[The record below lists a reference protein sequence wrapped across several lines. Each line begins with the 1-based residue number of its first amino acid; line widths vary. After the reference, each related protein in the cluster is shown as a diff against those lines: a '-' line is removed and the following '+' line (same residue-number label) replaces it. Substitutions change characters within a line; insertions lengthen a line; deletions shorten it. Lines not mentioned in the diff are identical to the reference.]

1 MSDIVL
7 LFIVLCIVII
17 ILCVNVIIEIKEK
30 EYKNN
35 SKFND
40 DKFCFENIIKLT
52 KEVENLKDEINII
65 KRKQHDDL
73 K

>member
-1 MSDIVL
+1 MSEIAL
-7 LFIVLCIVII
+7 LVII
-17 ILCVNVIIEIKEK
+17 IGLVIVVLCVNIIIDMKEK
-30 EYKNN
+30 EYSDN

-52 KEVENLKDEINII
+52 KEVENLKDEIKVI